1 MPNIADV
8 ETTRSVRR
16 EITKRAIDSSLL
28 DVHAMHGVVYLRGR
42 LGILTGHDID
52 LRQEMEKIL
61 HTIRLKPGVREVI
74 AEIEYPK
81 K

>member
-1 MPNIADV
+1 
-8 ETTRSVRR
+8 
-16 EITKRAIDSSLL
+16 
-28 DVHAMHGVVYLRGR
+28 MHGVVYLRGR